1 MTPGS
6 ILTLDLFISLAGSA
20 RTKPDLVGAAVL
32 GPPELPTPKTGFE
45 PGSTKHDPATTPTS
59 LSTPD
64 PESEPQAEPKNTDV
78 ADFAWRVYQAITA
91 LTSRAA
97 EPGLDPRPTAQ
108 APNTG
113 LVADAPSRA
122 TRPLPNPDSRLQTPD
137 SQGGSTL
144 QRDAAM
150 PANGAVPPV
159 NLQPDVQTCQRVNVL
174 TCQRPRRL
182 ETHDSGL

>member
-1 MTPGS
+1 M
-6 ILTLDLFISLAGSA
+6 
-20 RTKPDLVGAAVL
+20 L
-32 GPPELPTPKTGFE
+32 GPPEPPTPKTGFE

-91 LTSRAA
+91 LKPRAQQG
-97 EPGLDPRPTAQ
+97 GLDPGPTAQ

-113 LVADAPSRA
+113 LVPDSPSRA
-122 TRPLPNPDSRLQTPD
+122 TRPLCDSRLEIPD
-137 SQGGSTL
+137 SQGGSGL